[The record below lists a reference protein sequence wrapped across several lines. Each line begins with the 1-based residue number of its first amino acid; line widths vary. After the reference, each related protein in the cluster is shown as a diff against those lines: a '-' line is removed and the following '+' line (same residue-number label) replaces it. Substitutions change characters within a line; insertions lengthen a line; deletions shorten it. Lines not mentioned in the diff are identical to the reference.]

1 MNDFTPPARAA
12 GVPPL
17 PPGWQPATPPTT
29 WAPPQPQP
37 VWAPPQ
43 PTQTTW
49 TPPQTSR
56 TPQGPQASRAAG
68 GGAHRW
74 SSGGGRHRAPSP
86 HRPSPGVAAKSAK
99 GVLTDASKI
108 LSNLQ
113 KGARLAPTLYAGV
126 AIAATAA
133 ANVPGMAD
141 VYNNWESLHSRLDTA
156 VKSYSAA
163 LLTAGAGGWI
173 AEDRDAYEDAVRRF
187 QEGLESMRGYVKTI
201 AGIVDEVGDAYR
213 AYWVAIARLAA
224 TFLLLATVAAAMLLT
239 PWAGSAALHLR
250 MLGALATQIIS
261 VSTGALWK
269 LIEMVAGGFAVY
281 FGGKAIFQMYNL
293 EPTGAARIDFT
304 QAEIRIGDLPS
315 FQKPPPSS
323 SGNAPQPPPPSAGG
337 VPGLPVPPGGTV
349 PGGASQSPPAGNVPG
364 LPPSAGFQWLSP
376 RQEIPEPA
384 R

>member
-1 MNDFTPPARAA
+1 MNDFTPPARAT

-17 PPGWQPATPPTT
+17 PPDWQPATPPTT
-29 WAPPQPQP
+29 WPPPQPA
-37 VWAPPQ
+37 WAPPQ
-43 PTQTTW
+43 PAQTTW
-49 TPPQTSR
+49 TPPQAPHNASQAR
-56 TPQGPQASRAAG
+56 GGSQPPQPSRAAG

-74 SSGGGRHRAPSP
+74 SSGGGQHRAPSP
-86 HRPSPGVAAKSAK
+86 HRPSPGVAARNAK

-163 LLTAGAGGWI
+163 LLAAGAGGWI

-239 PWAGSAALHLR
+239 PWAGSAALNLR

-323 SGNAPQPPPPSAGG
+323 GNAPQPPPSAGG
-337 VPGLPVPPGGTV
+337 VPGLPAPPGGTV
-349 PGGASQSPPAGNVPG
+349 PGNVPG